1 MNRGH
6 RLVIGLLLGAVTAG
20 CVANGT
26 NAPLIFVQ
34 TQSLG
39 ITAGANAA
47 QAAPELTLGYHNVDV
62 ALVPVAIGG
71 EPLYGTL
78 QDKTNGTF
86 TDALSVI
93 GQFNANA
100 AGGTAATAGLG
111 NFFATGQ
118 AAKRLGDGF
127 AHKLG
132 EPVPKA
138 GP

>member
-1 MNRGH
+1 MKRRH
-6 RLVIGLLLGAVTAG
+6 RYAVGLLLGATTAG
-20 CVANGT
+20 CVANGA

-47 QAAPELTLGYHNVDV
+47 QAAPELTLGYRNVDV
-62 ALVPVAIGG
+62 ALVPVAIGNQ
-71 EPLYGTL
+71 PLLGTL
-78 QDKTNGTF
+78 EDKTKATF

-93 GQFNANA
+93 GQFNANGS
-100 AGGTAATAGLG
+100 GGTTPTGDFG

-127 AHKLG
+127 AYKLG
-132 EPVPKA
+132 QPVPKSA
-138 GP
+138 P